1 MKLEICILNP
11 YTSKNSNEKLKKT
24 AMKVIEEGSR
34 IFINEDDLIDD
45 YFSHHYETVNIS
57 NLIKQV
63 EKKNSSDAFIVASF
77 EDIGVE
83 TIRKIISKPII
94 GIGEASFYI
103 ANIIANKFS
112 VITNISQT
120 HEAIKNNLIKY
131 DMDHKCVSLKS
142 IEVPILDMETMS
154 KANIKKLEN
163 EIERTIL
170 EDSPEAI
177 ILTSAGIF
185 DLTKKLSDKFSL
197 PFIEGVG
204 AATTLIQNL
213 AKLDLRIKKFEK
225 KPIRNLGIPI

>member
-63 EKKNSSDAFIVASF
+63 EKNNSSDAFIVASF

-177 ILTSAGIF
+177 ILSSAGIF

>member
-63 EKKNSSDAFIVASF
+63 EKNNSSDAFIVASF
-77 EDIGVE
+77 EDIGVD

>member
-63 EKKNSSDAFIVASF
+63 EKNNSSDAFIVASF

-213 AKLDLRIKKFEK
+213 AKLELRIKKFEK